1 MGAVTPEDQLAQ
13 ALRAQASTRGREA
26 ALAAQAAQAAQA
38 GPRPPHGDPRAAL
51 RRQIALALAVA
62 LLAGVLLGVGIAL
75 VSLLAPGVLPT
86 VG

>member
-26 ALAAQAAQAAQA
+26 ALAAQAQA

>member
-26 ALAAQAAQAAQA
+26 ALAAQAAQA

>member
-26 ALAAQAAQAAQA
+26 ALAAQA

>member
-1 MGAVTPEDQLAQ
+1 MTHPEDRVAE
-13 ALRAQASTRGREA
+13 ALRAQARVSATG
-26 ALAAQAAQAAQA
+26 LP
-38 GPRPPHGDPRAAL
+38 PRPHGDPRAAL
-51 RRQIALALAVA
+51 RRQITLALAVA

>member
-1 MGAVTPEDQLAQ
+1 MTGVTHPEDGAARVAE
-13 ALRAQASTRGREA
+13 ALRAQARVSATGVP
-26 ALAAQAAQAAQA
+26 
-38 GPRPPHGDPRAAL
+38 PRPPHGDPRAAL
-51 RRQIALALAVA
+51 RRQITIALTAA

>member
-1 MGAVTPEDQLAQ
+1 MTPPEEKLAQ
-13 ALRAQASTRGREA
+13 ALRAQARVSGYDSA
-26 ALAAQAAQAAQA
+26 
-38 GPRPPHGDPRAAL
+38 PRPPHGDPRAAL
-51 RRQIALALAVA
+51 RRQITIALVVA

>member
-1 MGAVTPEDQLAQ
+1 MTPEDQLAQ
-13 ALRAQASTRGREA
+13 ALRAQASARGREA
-26 ALAAQAAQAAQA
+26 ALHPA
-38 GPRPPHGDPRAAL
+38 PRPPLGGPRAAL
-51 RRQIALALAVA
+51 QRQIALALAVA